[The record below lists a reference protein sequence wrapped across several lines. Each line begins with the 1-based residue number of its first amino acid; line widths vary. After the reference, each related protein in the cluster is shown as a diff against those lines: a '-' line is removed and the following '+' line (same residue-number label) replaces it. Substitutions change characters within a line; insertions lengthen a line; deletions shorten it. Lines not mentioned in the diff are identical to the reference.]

1 MALGKGDRARMRR
14 LVFISLSV
22 LGFLW
27 AGFSPAS
34 PPGGDAPALSTDA
47 SPSAL
52 QIRSLVETSQET
64 LTLYDLIDNAEGLP
78 PRWAGAFRS
87 VPLGQSPPVGSEK
100 TVRTDHLGPYLKKVL
115 ASLGTDPDKVFL
127 SIPERITLRRKSAAL
142 DPRFLEDLYRAYI
155 RDHAPWDPAEMD
167 IRDIVI
173 SGLAAIPQGEVT
185 HQIEAPPETSFLGV
199 VPLTIHFFVEGR
211 KVRSLRVAGKVTVRK
226 RVVHATQNL
235 RRDTVLGPEHLEF
248 REILLTDATKTYATR
263 MEELV
268 GKRLVR
274 PVNARQP
281 IETAFVDKPL
291 CITSGKPVTIL
302 YQEGSLKLTAKG
314 ESKESGA
321 EGDWIRVVNAAS
333 QKTLK
338 AKVVDETTV
347 VLNP

>member
-1 MALGKGDRARMRR
+1 MGSLI
-14 LVFISLSV
+14 ISLSV
-22 LGFLW
+22 LGLLC
-27 AGFSPAS
+27 AGLSPAWPEAHIS
-34 PPGGDAPALSTDA
+34 SAFAEANPST
-47 SPSAL
+47 L
-52 QIRSLVETSQET
+52 QVRSVVETSQET
-64 LTLYDLIDNAEGLP
+64 LSLYDLIDNPEGLP

-87 VPLGQSPPVGSEK
+87 IPLGQSPPVGSEK
-100 TVRTDHLGPYLKKVL
+100 TVRTDNLGPYLKKVL
-115 ASLGTDPDKVFL
+115 ASLGADPEQVFL
-127 SIPERITLRRKSAAL
+127 SIPERITLRRKAVAVN
-142 DPRFLEDLYRAYI
+142 PQRVEDLYRAYI
-155 RDHAPWDPAEMD
+155 RDHAPWNPAEMD

-173 SGLAAIPQGEVT
+173 SGLAAVPEGEVT

-226 RVVHATQNL
+226 KVLHAAQNL
-235 RRDTVLGPEHLEF
+235 RRDTVLGPEHMEF
-248 REILLTDATKTYATR
+248 REILLTDAAKTYATR
-263 MEELV
+263 REELV
-268 GKRLVR
+268 GKRLIR

-302 YQEGSLKLTAKG
+302 YQDGSLKLTAKG

-338 AKVVDETTV
+338 VRVVDETTV
-347 VLNP
+347 ALNP

>member
-1 MALGKGDRARMRR
+1 MRPLIIILALLGLLCAG
-14 LVFISLSV
+14 LSQ
-22 LGFLW
+22 
-27 AGFSPAS
+27 AS
-34 PPGGDAPALSTDA
+34 PPDGDVSTLLTDA
-47 SPSAL
+47 SPSSL
-52 QIRSLVETSQET
+52 QVRSVVETSQET

-87 VPLGQSPPVGSEK
+87 IPLGQSPPVVSEK
-100 TVRTDHLGPYLKKVL
+100 TVRTDNLGPYLKKVL
-115 ASLGTDPDKVFL
+115 ASLGTDPEQVFL
-127 SIPERITLRRKSAAL
+127 SIPERITLRRKAAAL
-142 DPRFLEDLYRAYI
+142 DPQRVEDLYRAYI
-155 RDHAPWDPAEMD
+155 RDHAPWDPAEME

-173 SGLAAIPQGEVT
+173 SGLAAVPEGEVT
-185 HQIEAPPETSFLGV
+185 HQIEAPQETSFLGV

-226 RVVHATQNL
+226 RVIHATQNL
-235 RRDTVLGPEHLEF
+235 RRDTILGPEHMEF
-248 REILLTDATKTYATR
+248 REILLTDASKTYATR
-263 MEELV
+263 MEELA

-302 YQEGSLKLTAKG
+302 YQDGSLKLTAKG

-338 AKVVDETTV
+338 ARVVDETTV
-347 VLNP
+347 ALSP

>member
-1 MALGKGDRARMRR
+1 MRSI
-14 LVFISLSV
+14 LITLSV
-22 LGFLW
+22 LGLLW
-27 AGFSPAS
+27 PGLSSAS
-34 PPGGDAPALSTDA
+34 PQDAQLAGA
-47 SPSAL
+47 SAEADPSVL
-52 QIRSLVETSQET
+52 QVRSVVETSQET
-64 LTLYDLIDNAEGLP
+64 LSLYDLIDNGEALP

-87 VPLGQSPPVGSEK
+87 IPLGQSPPVGSEK
-100 TVRTDHLGPYLKKVL
+100 TVRTDNLGPYLKKVL
-115 ASLGTDPDKVFL
+115 ASLGTDPEQVFL
-127 SIPERITLRRKSAAL
+127 SIPERITLRRKAATVNPQL
-142 DPRFLEDLYRAYI
+142 VEDLYRAYI

-173 SGLAAIPQGEVT
+173 SGLAAVPEGEVT
-185 HQIEAPPETSFLGV
+185 QQIEAPPETSFLGV

-226 RVVHATQNL
+226 KVLHAAQNL

-248 REILLTDATKTYATR
+248 REILLSDAAKTYATR

-268 GKRLVR
+268 GKRLIR

-302 YQEGSLKLTAKG
+302 YQDGSLKLTAKG

-347 VLNP
+347 ALNP